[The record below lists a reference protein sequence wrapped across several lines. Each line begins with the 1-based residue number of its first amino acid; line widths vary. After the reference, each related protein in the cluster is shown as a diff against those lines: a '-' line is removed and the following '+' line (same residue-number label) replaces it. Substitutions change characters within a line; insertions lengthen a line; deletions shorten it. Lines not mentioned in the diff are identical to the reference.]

1 MNMLII
7 IGFVIIATIS
17 VFGVIEIIR
26 QINKIPNNEK
36 N

>member
-17 VFGVIEIIR
+17 VFGVIDIIR
-26 QINKIPNNEK
+26 QINKIPSDDEN
-36 N
+36 

>member
-1 MNMLII
+1 MLII

-17 VFGVIEIIR
+17 VFGVVDIIR
-26 QINKIPNNEK
+26 QINKIPSNEE